1 MNHRNSI
8 VNRMV
13 LILGLLLLVPAA
25 ITVQMFRIHVF
36 HGSEFKQLWAE
47 QALDEIPI
55 PAQRGLIYDRKGRV
69 LVTNRVESRIILDPK
84 APGMTSALVDSAL
97 RVLSGETGKSVA
109 EYRSVIRANTNSPR
123 YIVLERRAPMSA
135 VEALRPMKLNGLIIE
150 ESFKRAYNYG
160 TLASHVLGFMGHEG
174 YGLTGLEASYNAQLQ
189 GKDGAQQVRRDRS
202 GKIYA
207 YVGAPSRKPV
217 HGLDVHTTLD
227 ATIQAIVEEEL
238 ANGIEQHKAK
248 RGTAIVMNPA
258 SGEVIAMANVPTYDP
273 NDPAAYETSTRRNI
287 AIADMIEP
295 GSTFKLVTAIAA
307 VEKNLVGL
315 DEIFETPENG
325 IVMIKGQPM
334 RDHEPLG
341 TLNFSQVFSRSSNV
355 ATSEIAM
362 RVPPQVFYQYARNM
376 GFGSPTNIDLPNE
389 VAGRLQKPFEWSAVT
404 LPWMSIGYEVLATPL
419 QVTQAYAAF
428 ANNGLMMKPY
438 VVDRV
443 TGSDGDVRYETEPVR
458 VRQIAEEKT
467 LEKLYP
473 VFEQV
478 LEDSGTA
485 RMATID
491 GLRIAGKTGT
501 AQKFI
506 DGRYRTSYY
515 ASFAGFFPVEDPSYV
530 ILVIYD
536 EPRTVMYGGWTAGL
550 TFRNITKRL
559 AGYDPELT
567 IERDDLMLADED
579 LEVVPRVEEMT
590 RNDAES
596 LLRVLGISYKI
607 QGKGNWIS
615 AQDPAAGDTLIGGQ
629 TLRLL
634 AEVNTRIGNDAS
646 GGGFFFGSGNTNEDA
661 EKISEAVED
670 PSGLIKVPD
679 LQGMNMRQARHLLL
693 SQGLKANQ
701 IGSGTIFAQFPKAGA
716 MLREGK
722 TVTYRG
728 RARELGELSDEGRDE
743 R

>member
-8 VNRMV
+8 VGRMV

-25 ITVQMFRIHVF
+25 IAVQIFRVQVF
-36 HGSEFKQLWAE
+36 HGNEFEQLWAE

-84 APGMTSALVDSAL
+84 APGMTAALIDSAL
-97 RVLSGETGKSVA
+97 RVLSKETGRTVA
-109 EYRSVIRANTNSPR
+109 DYRNIIRSNTNSPR
-123 YIVLERRAPMSA
+123 YILLERRAPMSA
-135 VEALRPMKLNGLIIE
+135 VEAVRPLKLNGLIIE

-174 YGLTGLEASYNAQLQ
+174 YGLTGLEASYNVQLQ
-189 GKDGAQQVRRDRS
+189 GNDGAQQVRRDRS
-202 GKIYA
+202 GKIYS

-217 HGLDVHTTLD
+217 HGLDIHTTLD

-248 RGTAIVMNPA
+248 RGVAIVMDPRN
-258 SGEVIAMANVPTYDP
+258 GELIAMANMPTYDP
-273 NDPAAYETSTRRNI
+273 NEPAAYETSTRRNI

-295 GSTFKLVTAIAA
+295 GSTFKLITAIAA
-307 VEKNLVGL
+307 VENNKVEL
-315 DEIFETPENG
+315 DEVFETPENG

-362 RVPPQVFYQYARNM
+362 RLSPQVFYQYARNM

-419 QVTQAYAAF
+419 QVAQAYAAF
-428 ANNGLMMKPY
+428 ANDGLMMKPY
-438 VVDRV
+438 VVNHITDA
-443 TGSDGDVRYETEPVR
+443 DGDIRYKTEPTR
-458 VRQIAEEKT
+458 VRRIAERET

-473 VFEQV
+473 VFEEV

-501 AQKFI
+501 AQKFV

-515 ASFAGFFPVEDPSYV
+515 ASFAGFFPVEDPKYV

-550 TFRNITKRL
+550 TFREITKRL

-567 IERDDLMLADED
+567 LQREEVQLADLD
-579 LEVVPRVEEMT
+579 LEIVPHVEEMA
-590 RNDAES
+590 REDVES
-596 LLRVLGISYKI
+596 LLKVLGLSYRI
-607 QGKGNWIS
+607 QGKGNWIT
-615 AQDPAAGDTLIGGQ
+615 AQDPAAGDTLWDGKE
-629 TLRLL
+629 LRLL
-634 AEVNTRIGNDAS
+634 AESKTEGAVTPNGALTDAGGNSKSA
-646 GGGFFFGSGNTNEDA
+646 GEQ
-661 EKISEAVED
+661 IS
-670 PSGLIKVPD
+670 LIEVPD
-679 LQGMNMRQARHLLL
+679 LNGLNMRQARHLLR

-701 IGSGTIFAQFPKAGA
+701 IGSGTIFAQFPKAGTL
-716 MLREGK
+716 LREGK

-728 RARELGELSDEGRDE
+728 RARELVELSGEGRE
-743 R
+743 RE

>member
-8 VNRMV
+8 VGRMV

-25 ITVQMFRIHVF
+25 IAVQMFRIQVF
-36 HGSEFKQLWAE
+36 HGDEFGQLWAE

-55 PAQRGLIYDRKGRV
+55 PAQRGLIYDRKGRE
-69 LVTNRVESRIILDPK
+69 LVTNRIESRIILDPK
-84 APGMTSALVDSAL
+84 APGMTSALIDSAL
-97 RVLSGETGKSVA
+97 RVLSKETGRSVA
-109 EYRSVIRANTNSPR
+109 DYRNTIRSNTNSPR

-135 VEALRPMKLNGLIIE
+135 VEAVRPLKLNGLIIE

-217 HGLDVHTTLD
+217 HGLDIHTTLD

-248 RGTAIVMNPA
+248 RGTAIVMDPRN
-258 SGEVIAMANVPTYDP
+258 GEVIAMANMPTYDP

-307 VEKNLVGL
+307 VEKEKVGL

-362 RVPPQVFYQYARNM
+362 RLQPQVFYQYARNM

-428 ANNGLMMKPY
+428 ANDGMMMKPY
-438 VVDRV
+438 VVDRI
-443 TGSDGDVRYETEPVR
+443 TDADGDVRYETEPIR
-458 VRQIAEEKT
+458 VRQIAEKKT

-473 VFEQV
+473 VFEEV

-501 AQKFI
+501 AQKFV

-515 ASFAGFFPVEDPSYV
+515 ASFAGFFPVEDPKYV

-550 TFRNITKRL
+550 TFREITKRL

-567 IERDDLMLADED
+567 LQREEVELADLD
-579 LEVVPRVEEMT
+579 LEIVPHVEEMA
-590 RNDAES
+590 REDVES
-596 LLRVLGISYKI
+596 LLKVLGISYRI
-607 QGKGNWIS
+607 EGKGNWIT
-615 AQDPAAGDTLIGGQ
+615 AQDPAAGDTLKDGKE
-629 TLRLL
+629 LRLL
-634 AEVNTRIGNDAS
+634 AELKTESAVTTDGSVADA
-646 GGGFFFGSGNTNEDA
+646 GGNTKSAREQIA
-661 EKISEAVED
+661 
-670 PSGLIKVPD
+670 LIEVPD
-679 LQGMNMRQARHLLL
+679 LNGLNMRQARHLLR

-701 IGSGTIFAQFPKAGA
+701 IGSGTIFAQFPKAGTL
-716 MLREGK
+716 LREGK

-728 RARELGELSDEGRDE
+728 RARDLGEVSGEGRE
-743 R
+743 RE